1 MPDGSTERP
10 FETARAA
17 VRTSVFFGLIA
28 LAIAACTTADT
39 KQSAA
44 EPVTVKPAPLEP
56 PPALSAA
63 PAPSTGQVE
72 APRTETAQVALT
84 LAPATIETQAS
95 TSPGEATLNPAPQTA
110 AAAPPP
116 APPVPSASPATP
128 VAAPTESAF
137 EDPPPDTGWPRILSS
152 QGQTFTV
159 YQPQLDSW
167 DGFTLEAH
175 AAVAVESGG
184 EQPPIFGV
192 VNLSAHT
199 LVDKDERL
207 VTLEDLKVA
216 DARFPSAPEQAQQFG
231 EALHDALPKDVRSV
245 SLDRLEAQ
253 LAIHQARSKAKAQP
267 LKNAPPRIVFMQQ
280 PSLLVYIDG
289 QPQYVALE
297 GTNLKR
303 VVNTRVLL
311 LKDPTGKLYVHVLD
325 GYMEAADLSG
335 PWSVAKTPP
344 PDAAKAEA
352 IARELRQ
359 VDLLEGQEDSE
370 TKKKPSL
377 GTGPAPQIIVAIT
390 PTELI
395 VTEGKP
401 NYVPISGTSL
411 LYVKNTT
418 ANVFKLLTDQM
429 TYVLLGGRWFRAKS
443 FDGPWEFVAPKSLP
457 KDFAKIPDSSPKEN
471 VKAAVPGTRQAQEA
485 LIANQ
490 IPTTA
495 RVDIKSASFAM
506 QTDGEPK
513 LAPIDGTSL
522 QYVLNASAPVIRV
535 DDKTWYAC
543 QEGLWFVSN
552 SMSGPWA
559 VATSVP
565 AVIYSIPP
573 SSPVY
578 YVTYVRV
585 YRAIPTYV
593 YVGYTPGYY
602 GAVVA
607 PGGVVVYGT
616 GYYYSPWV
624 GHYWYGYPVTY
635 GMGVGMA
642 WTPWTGWAFGF
653 GFGWPYGAMWYYPPA
668 PWWGPYYGCGYNA
681 HGGMTAWGPG
691 GWAST
696 TGNIYGQRAGFSTV
710 QRGATG
716 YNAFTGNQWATRYG
730 TAYNSTTGTLVT
742 GQKGAVKN
750 VYSGN
755 YAYGGRG
762 TATNTRT
769 GASVSGGKVTVGNA
783 YTGNS
788 TTVGGITA
796 SKPGEPPKSMVGVKG
811 DQGSVIA
818 VGSPG
823 DKQVFG
829 TKDGN
834 VYRRGDNGQW
844 EQVTRPSGVAKPAT
858 QPQASSRTEM
868 ASQYSSTGARRDAP
882 SQLPGMSGSRPGNT
896 QDLDRQRRAQDM
908 GNQRANSFQGSRPS
922 GGFRGSAGGGA
933 RRR

>member
-1 MPDGSTERP
+1 MSDGSANGPLRV
-10 FETARAA
+10 TARTGM
-17 VRTSVFFGLIA
+17 VVGLLA
-28 LAIAACTTADT
+28 LAIIGCTTPDA
-39 KQSAA
+39 KQSRA
-44 EPVTVKPAPLEP
+44 EPLSAKPAALEP
-56 PPALSAA
+56 PPGLPTAPETNSGQAGETRAETVQAAATLPPATSETQPGA
-63 PAPSTGQVE
+63 PAVAATQS
-72 APRTETAQVALT
+72 ATA
-84 LAPATIETQAS
+84 
-95 TSPGEATLNPAPQTA
+95 QTA
-110 AAAPPP
+110 ATQQPPGAGS
-116 APPVPSASPATP
+116 APPV
-128 VAAPTESAF
+128 AAATESAF
-137 EDPPPDTGWPRILSS
+137 DDPPPDTGWPRILAGS
-152 QGQTFTV
+152 GQTFTV

-175 AAVAVESGG
+175 AAVAVETGG
-184 EQPPIFGV
+184 EQPPVFGV

-207 VTLEDLKVA
+207 VTLEDLKVS
-216 DARFPSAPEQAQQFG
+216 DARFPSAPEQAPVYG
-231 EALHDALPKDVRSV
+231 RALQDALPKDIKSV

-253 LAIHQARSKAKAQP
+253 LAIHQARTKAKAQP
-267 LKNAPPRIVFMQQ
+267 LKNAAPRIVFMQQ

-289 QPQYVALE
+289 QPQYAPVE
-297 GTNLKR
+297 GTSLTR

-311 LKDPTGKLYVHVLD
+311 LKGPTGQLYLHVLD
-325 GYMEAADLSG
+325 GYMEAASMGG
-335 PWSVAKTPP
+335 PWSIAKAPP
-344 PDAAKAEA
+344 PDAVKAEA
-352 IARELRQ
+352 AARELRQ
-359 VDLLEGQEDSE
+359 IDLLEGQEDTE
-370 TKKKPSL
+370 TKKKPAL
-377 GTGPAPQIIVAIT
+377 AAGPAPQIIVAIT

-401 NYVPISGTSL
+401 NYVPISGGTSL

-418 ANVFKLLTDQM
+418 GDVFKLLTDQM

-443 FDGPWEFVAPKSLP
+443 FDGPWEFVAPQSLP
-457 KDFAKIPDSSPKEN
+457 KEFAKIPDSSPKEN

-495 RVDIKSASFAM
+495 RVDIKSATFSL

-513 LAPIDGTSL
+513 LAPVDGTSL
-522 QYVLNASAPVIRV
+522 QYVLNASTPVIRV
-535 DDKTWYAC
+535 DDKSWYAC
-543 QEGLWFVSN
+543 QEGVWFVAASLN
-552 SMSGPWA
+552 GPWA

-573 SSPVY
+573 ASPVY

-585 YRAIPTYV
+585 YRATPTYV

-624 GHYWYGYPVTY
+624 GRYWYGYPVTY

-653 GFGWPYGAMWYYPPA
+653 GFGRPYGAVWYRPPA
-668 PWWGPYYGCGYNA
+668 PWWGPYYGWGYNA
-681 HGGMTAWGPG
+681 RGGITAWGPG

-710 QRGATG
+710 QRGAAG
-716 YNAFTGNQWATRYG
+716 YNAFTGNQWSTRYG
-730 TAYNSTTGTLVT
+730 TAYNSTTGTLIT

-762 TATNTRT
+762 TATNTKT

-783 YTGNS
+783 YTGGS

-796 SKPGEPPKSMVGVKG
+796 SKPGEPPRSAVGVKG

-818 VGSPG
+818 VGTPG

-844 EQVTRPSGVAKPAT
+844 EQVTPP
-858 QPQASSRTEM
+858 
-868 ASQYSSTGARRDAP
+868 SSTSKLGSQTPSTNRTQVPYSGASASRDAP
-882 SQLPGMSGSRPGNT
+882 SQLPGTSGSRPMAGNM
-896 QDLDRQRRAQDM
+896 QDLDRQRKAQDT
-908 GNQRANSFQGSRPS
+908 GNLRANSFQGARPS
-922 GGFRGSAGGGA
+922 GGFRGGGGGA

>member
-1 MPDGSTERP
+1 MSGRSACSLLRV
-10 FETARAA
+10 A
-17 VRTSVFFGLIA
+17 VPTIALVGL
-28 LAIAACTTADT
+28 LAIAGCTTPDSKPSTAAPI
-39 KQSAA
+39 SA
-44 EPVTVKPAPLEP
+44 KPAPLEAP
-56 PPALSAA
+56 PPLSAA
-63 PAPSTGQVE
+63 PEPGGGEVVAARTEAPQAAPSL
-72 APRTETAQVALT
+72 P
-84 LAPATIETQAS
+84 PATIETQPGTSAS
-95 TSPGEATLNPAPQTA
+95 EATSPARQTSAAPQPASVPSPGAAAPGTA
-110 AAAPPP
+110 AAEA
-116 APPVPSASPATP
+116 AS
-128 VAAPTESAF
+128 E
-137 EDPPPDTGWPRILSS
+137 ELPPDVGWPRILSGS
-152 QGQTFTV
+152 GLTFTV

-175 AAVAVESGG
+175 AAVAVETGG
-184 EQPPIFGV
+184 EQPPVFGV
-192 VNLSAHT
+192 VNLSART

-207 VTLEDLKVA
+207 VAFEDLKVA
-216 DARFPSAPEQAQQFG
+216 DARFPSAPEQAQAYGQ
-231 EALHDALPKDVRSV
+231 ALHDALPKELRSV

-253 LAIHQARSKAKAQP
+253 LAIQQARVKAKAQP

-289 QPQYVALE
+289 QPQYVPVE
-297 GTNLKR
+297 GTNLTR

-311 LKDPTGKLYVHVLD
+311 LKDPAGKLYLHVLD
-325 GYMEAADLSG
+325 GYMEAATLSG
-335 PWSVAKTPP
+335 PWIIAMKPS
-344 PDAAKAEA
+344 PDAAKAETA
-352 IARELRQ
+352 ARELRQ
-359 VDLLEGQEDSE
+359 IDLLEGQEDNE

-377 GTGPAPQIIVAIT
+377 ATGPALQIIVAIT

-418 ANVFKLLTDQM
+418 ADVFKLLTDQM

-443 FDGPWEFVAPKSLP
+443 LDGPWEFVAAKSLP

-471 VKAAVPGTRQAQEA
+471 VKAAIPGTRQAQEA

-495 RVDIKSASFAM
+495 RVDIKSASFAL

-522 QYVLNASAPVIRV
+522 HYVLNASAPVIRV

-543 QEGLWFVSN
+543 QDGIWFVAN
-552 SMSGPWA
+552 SLNGPWA
-559 VATSVP
+559 VATTVP

-573 SSPVY
+573 SSSVY

-585 YRAIPTYV
+585 YRATPTYV

-607 PGGVVVYGT
+607 PGGIVVYGT

-624 GHYWYGYPVTY
+624 GRYWYGYPVTY

-653 GFGWPYGAMWYYPPA
+653 GFGWPYGPAWYRPPA
-668 PWWGPYYGCGYNA
+668 PWWGPYYGWGYNA
-681 HGGMTAWGPG
+681 RGGITAWGPG

-710 QRGATG
+710 QRGAAG

-730 TAYNSTTGTLVT
+730 TAYNSTTGTLIS

-755 YAYGGRG
+755 YASGGRG
-762 TATNTRT
+762 TATNTNT

-783 YTGNS
+783 YRGTS
-788 TTVGGITA
+788 TTVGGIST
-796 SKPGEPPKSMVGVKG
+796 SKPGEAPRGIVGAKG

-818 VGSPG
+818 VGTPG

-844 EQVTRPSGVAKPAT
+844 EQVTPPSNVAKPGSQTPAN
-858 QPQASSRTEM
+858 SRTPVP
-868 ASQYSSTGARRDAP
+868 YSGGGAARDAP
-882 SQLPGMSGSRPGNT
+882 SQPPSMSGSRPMAGNM

-908 GNQRANSFQGSRPS
+908 GNLRANSFQGSRPS
-922 GGFRGSAGGGA
+922 GGFRGGGGGA

>member
-1 MPDGSTERP
+1 MFDVMSLI
-10 FETARAA
+10 AS
-17 VRTSVFFGLIA
+17 RTTCAPIFLIA
-28 LAIAACTTADT
+28 LAIAACTASEPKKSQSEAVQPKPMPLEAPPAYSAASETSAKQVDSARSDPAAPPSAAIDAKPAASSSPAT
-39 KQSAA
+39 QSAA
-44 EPVTVKPAPLEP
+44 Q
-56 PPALSAA
+56 A
-63 PAPSTGQVE
+63 PAPGSQ
-72 APRTETAQVALT
+72 P
-84 LAPATIETQAS
+84 PATDELQPAV
-95 TSPGEATLNPAPQTA
+95 AT
-110 AAAPPP
+110 P
-116 APPVPSASPATP
+116 APPSDEPA
-128 VAAPTESAF
+128 
-137 EDPPPDTGWPRILSS
+137 PPDTGWPRVLSGS
-152 QGQTFTV
+152 GLNFTV
-159 YQPQLDSW
+159 YQPQLDNW

-184 EQPPIFGV
+184 EQPPVFGV
-192 VNLSAHT
+192 VLLSAHT

-207 VTLEDLKVA
+207 VTLEDLKVS
-216 DARFPSAPEQAQQFG
+216 DARFPSAPEQAQVYGQ
-231 EALHDALPKDVRSV
+231 ALHDALPKDIRSV

-253 LAIHQARSKAKAQP
+253 LAIQRARTKAKTLP
-267 LKNAPPRIVFMQQ
+267 LKNTPPRIVFMQQ
-280 PSLLVYIDG
+280 PALLVYIDG
-289 QPQYVALE
+289 QPQFGPVD
-297 GTNLKR
+297 GTNLTR

-311 LKDPTGKLYVHVLD
+311 LQDPAGKLFLHLLD
-325 GYMEAADLSG
+325 GYLEADTLSG
-335 PWSVAKTPP
+335 PWRVSKTPP

-352 IARELRQ
+352 TARQLRQ
-359 VDLLEGQEDSE
+359 VDLLEGQEDPE

-377 GTGPAPQIIVAIT
+377 ETGPTPQIIVAIT

-401 NYVPISGTSL
+401 NFVPIAGTQL

-429 TYVLLGGRWFRAKS
+429 TYVLIGGRWFRAKS

-457 KDFAKIPDSSPKEN
+457 HEFAKIPDSSPKEN
-471 VKAAVPGTRQAQEA
+471 VKASVPGTHQAQEA

-495 RVDIKSASFAM
+495 RVEIKSGTFTI
-506 QTDGEPK
+506 QIDGDPK
-513 LAPIDGTSL
+513 LVPITGTTLS
-522 QYVLNASAPVIRV
+522 YVLNASAPVIKF

-543 QEGLWFVSN
+543 QDGVWYVASSLN
-552 SMSGPWA
+552 GPWA

-565 AVIYSIPP
+565 AEIYSIPP
-573 SSPVY
+573 SSPIY

-585 YRAIPTYV
+585 YRATPAYV

-624 GHYWYGYPVTY
+624 GRYWYGYPVTY
-635 GMGVGMA
+635 GMGVGMC
-642 WTPWTGWAFGF
+642 WTPWAGWSYTF
-653 GFGWPYGAMWYYPPA
+653 GFGWPYYGPVWYYPPA
-668 PWWGPYYGCGYNA
+668 PWWGPYYGWGYNA
-681 HGGMTAWGPG
+681 YGGMTAWGPG

-710 QRGATG
+710 QRGAAG

-730 TAYNSTTGTLVT
+730 TAYNSTTGTLIT
-742 GQKGAVKN
+742 GQKGAIKN

-755 YAYGGRG
+755 YAYGARG
-762 TATNTRT
+762 TATNTNT
-769 GASVSGGKVTVGNA
+769 GASISGGKATVGNA
-783 YTGNS
+783 YRGTS
-788 TTVGGITA
+788 TTVGGIA
-796 SKPGEPPKSMVGVKG
+796 VSKPGEATRGAVGVKG
-811 DQGSVIA
+811 EQGGVIA
-818 VGSPG
+818 VGTPG

-844 EQVTRPSGVAKPAT
+844 EQVTPPSNYGKGATPAT
-858 QPQASSRTEM
+858 TGDRT
-868 ASQYSSTGARRDAP
+868 QLPYSGNSAQRQTP
-882 SQLPGMSGSRPGNT
+882 SQLPSMAPSKPMAGNM

-908 GNQRANSFQGSRPS
+908 GNLRANSFQGSRPA
-922 GGFRGSAGGGA
+922 GGFHGGGGGGG

>member
-1 MPDGSTERP
+1 M
-10 FETARAA
+10 
-17 VRTSVFFGLIA
+17 
-28 LAIAACTTADT
+28 
-39 KQSAA
+39 
-44 EPVTVKPAPLEP
+44 
-56 PPALSAA
+56 AA
-63 PAPSTGQVE
+63 P
-72 APRTETAQVALT
+72 TETAQVAPT
-84 LAPATIETQAS
+84 LPTASLETQSVAN
-95 TSPGEATLNPAPQTA
+95 PREATQTTAIPVATPQTA
-110 AAAPPP
+110 
-116 APPVPSASPATP
+116 PSPSVSAATP
-128 VAAPTESAF
+128 VPAPAESAF
-137 EDPPPDTGWPRILSS
+137 DDPPPDAGWPRILSGG
-152 QGQTFTV
+152 GQTFTV
-159 YQPQLDSW
+159 YQPQVDSW
-167 DGFTLEAH
+167 DGFVLEAH

-184 EQPPIFGV
+184 EQPPAFGV
-192 VNLSAHT
+192 VKLSAQT

-216 DARFPSAPEQAQQFG
+216 DARFPSAPEQAQAYGQ
-231 EALHDALPKDVRSV
+231 ALQEALPKDIRSV

-253 LAIHQARSKAKAQP
+253 LAIQQTRAKAKAQP
-267 LKNAPPRIVFMQQ
+267 LKNAPPRIIFMQQ

-289 QPQYVALE
+289 QPQYAQVE
-297 GTNLKR
+297 GTSLTR

-311 LKDPTGKLYVHVLD
+311 LKDAAGKLYLHMLD
-325 GYMEAADLSG
+325 GYLEAATLSG
-335 PWSVAKTPP
+335 PWSMAKSAPA
-344 PDAAKAEA
+344 DAAKAEA
-352 IARELRQ
+352 AARELRQ
-359 VDLLEGQEDSE
+359 VDLLEGQEDAE

-377 GTGPAPQIIVAIT
+377 AAGPAPQIIVAIT

-395 VTEGKP
+395 VTQGKP

-418 ANVFKLLTDQM
+418 ADVFKLLTDQM

-457 KDFAKIPDSSPKEN
+457 HDFAKIPDSSPKEN
-471 VKAAVPGTRQAQEA
+471 VKAAVPGTRQSQEA
-485 LIANQ
+485 LVANQ

-495 RVDIKSASFAM
+495 RVDIKTASFAL

-513 LAPIDGTSL
+513 LAPITGTTL

-543 QEGLWFVSN
+543 QDGVWFVATSVN
-552 SMSGPWA
+552 GPWA
-559 VATSVP
+559 VATTVP
-565 AVIYSIPP
+565 AAIYSIPP

-585 YRAIPTYV
+585 YRATPTYV

-624 GHYWYGYPVTY
+624 GRYWYGYPVTY

-653 GFGWPYGAMWYYPPA
+653 GFGWPYGSVWYRPPA
-668 PWWGPYYGCGYNA
+668 PWWGPYYGWGYNA
-681 HGGMTAWGPG
+681 RGGVTAWGPG
-691 GWAST
+691 GWAGT

-710 QRGATG
+710 QRGAAG
-716 YNAFTGNQWATRYG
+716 YNAFTGNQWSTRYG
-730 TAYNSTTGTLVT
+730 TAYNSTTGTLIT

-762 TATNTRT
+762 TATNTKT
-769 GASVSGGKVTVGNA
+769 GASISGGKVTVGNA
-783 YTGNS
+783 YKGTS

-796 SKPGEPPKSMVGVKG
+796 GKPGEPQRGIVGAKG

-818 VGSPG
+818 VGEAG
-823 DKQVFG
+823 DKQVFAS
-829 TKDGN
+829 KDGN

-844 EQVTRPSGVAKPAT
+844 EQVTRPPSTPKPAAA
-858 QPQASSRTEM
+858 PASSRTERP
-868 ASQYSSTGARRDAP
+868 SQYPSTGARPDAP
-882 SQLPGMSGSRPGNT
+882 SQLPGASGARPLAGNM
-896 QDLDRQRRAQDM
+896 QDLDRQRRAQDT
-908 GNQRANSFQGSRPS
+908 GNLRANSFQGSRPV
-922 GGFRGSAGGGA
+922 GGFRGGGGAGA

>member
-1 MPDGSTERP
+1 
-10 FETARAA
+10 
-17 VRTSVFFGLIA
+17 LLA
-28 LAIAACTTADT
+28 LAISGCTTPET
-39 KQSAA
+39 KQSGPAPA
-44 EPVTVKPAPLEP
+44 PAREKLAPLELP
-56 PPALSAA
+56 PPLPASPEPGARQAEVTQPAATPTTATPPTAGPSVETQSSAAQADAPQAASDPTSDIVSA
-63 PAPSTGQVE
+63 PAPV
-72 APRTETAQVALT
+72 
-84 LAPATIETQAS
+84 
-95 TSPGEATLNPAPQTA
+95 A
-110 AAAPPP
+110 AAEAASDEVP
-116 APPVPSASPATP
+116 A
-128 VAAPTESAF
+128 
-137 EDPPPDTGWPRILSS
+137 DNGWPRILSAK
-152 QGQTFTV
+152 GQNFTV

-175 AAVAVESGG
+175 AAVAMESGG

-192 VNLSAHT
+192 VTLSAHT

-216 DARFPSAPEQAQQFG
+216 DARFPSAPEQAQTYGQTLQ
-231 EALHDALPKDVRSV
+231 EALPKGIKSV

-253 LAIHQARSKAKAQP
+253 LAIQQARRKSREQP
-267 LKNAPPRIVFMQQ
+267 LQNAPPRIVFMQQ

-289 QPQYVALE
+289 EPQYVPVA
-297 GTNLKR
+297 GTELVR

-311 LKDPTGKLYVHVLD
+311 LKDPAGKLYLHVLD
-325 GYMEAADLSG
+325 GYMEAVAMSG
-335 PWSVAKTPP
+335 PWSMAKTPP
-344 PDAAKAEA
+344 ADAAKAEA
-352 IARELRQ
+352 AARELRQ
-359 VDLLEGQEDSE
+359 IDLLEGQEDPDS
-370 TKKKPSL
+370 KQKPSL
-377 GTGPAPQIIVAIT
+377 KSAATPQIIVATT

-395 VTEGKP
+395 VTQGQP

-418 ANVFKLLTDQM
+418 ADVFKLLTDQM

-443 FDGPWEFVAPKSLP
+443 SDGPWEFVPAKSLP
-457 KDFAKIPDSSPKEN
+457 KEFAKIPDTSPKEN

-495 RVDIKSASFAM
+495 RVDPKSVSFTP

-513 LAPIDGTSL
+513 LAAISGTSL
-522 QYVLNASAPVIRV
+522 QYVLNASAPVIRI
-535 DDKTWYAC
+535 DEKTWYAC
-543 QEGLWFVSN
+543 QDGVWFIAPSLN
-552 SMSGPWA
+552 GPWQ
-559 VATSVP
+559 VADTVP
-565 AVIYSIPP
+565 PVIYTIPP

-585 YRAIPTYV
+585 YRATPTYV

-624 GHYWYGYPVTY
+624 GRYWYGYPVTY

-653 GFGWPYGAMWYYPPA
+653 GFGRPYGAVWYRPPA
-668 PWWGPYYGCGYNA
+668 PWWGPYYGWGYNA
-681 HGGMTAWGPG
+681 RGGVTAWGPG

-710 QRGATG
+710 QRGAAG

-730 TAYNSTTGTLVT
+730 TAYNSTTGTLIT

-750 VYSGN
+750 VYTGN
-755 YAYGGRG
+755 YAYGAGG
-762 TATNTRT
+762 TATNTKT
-769 GASVSGGKVTVGNA
+769 GATAVGGKATVGNA
-783 YTGNS
+783 YTGKS

-796 SKPGEPPKSMVGVKG
+796 GKPGEAPRSIVGAKG
-811 DQGSVIA
+811 EQGSVIA
-818 VGSPG
+818 VGGPG

-834 VYRRGDNGQW
+834 VYRRGDNGKW
-844 EQVTRPSGVAKPAT
+844 EQVTPPANTGKSGSQAPAGSRPAMPTS
-858 QPQASSRTEM
+858 
-868 ASQYSSTGARRDAP
+868 YSSTGARREAP
-882 SQLPGMSGSRPGNT
+882 SQLPGAGGSRPLAGNT

-908 GNQRANSFQGSRPS
+908 GNLRANSFQGSRPP
-922 GGFRGSAGGGA
+922 GGFHGGGGGGGA

>member
-1 MPDGSTERP
+1 L
-10 FETARAA
+10 RAIA
-17 VRTSVFFGLIA
+17 RTSTLLGLVA
-28 LAIAACTTADT
+28 LAIAGCTTPDT
-39 KQSAA
+39 KTSDAAPLSA
-44 EPVTVKPAPLEP
+44 KPAPLEAP
-56 PPALSAA
+56 PTLSAA
-63 PAPSTGQVE
+63 PATGSGQAE
-72 APRTETAQVALT
+72 AARNDTAQVAPT
-84 LAPATIETQAS
+84 LPPATIETPSGAS
-95 TSPGEATLNPAPQTA
+95 PREATQSAPPEP
-110 AAAPPP
+110 AAAPQPVAPVQSSGAATPP
-116 APPVPSASPATP
+116 AVATD
-128 VAAPTESAF
+128 SAF
-137 EDPPPDTGWPRILSS
+137 DDPPPDTGWPRILSGG
-152 QGQTFTV
+152 GQTFTV
-159 YQPQLDSW
+159 YQPQLESW
-167 DGFTLEAH
+167 DGFTLEAR
-175 AAVAVESGG
+175 AAVVIETGG
-184 EQPPIFGV
+184 EQPPAFGV
-192 VNLSAHT
+192 VSLSAHT

-207 VTLEDLKVA
+207 VTLEDLKVS
-216 DARFPSAPEQAQQFG
+216 DARFPSAPEQAQAYGQS
-231 EALHDALPKDVRSV
+231 LQDALPKDIRSV

-253 LAIHQARSKAKAQP
+253 LAIQQARIKAKALP
-267 LKNAPPRIVFMQQ
+267 LKNAPPRIIFMQQ

-289 QPQYVALE
+289 QPQYVPVE
-297 GTNLKR
+297 GTNLTR

-311 LKDPTGKLYVHVLD
+311 LKDSAGKLYLHVLD
-325 GYMEAADLSG
+325 GYMEAATMAG
-335 PWSVAKTPP
+335 PWSVAKAPP
-344 PDAAKAEA
+344 PDATKAEA
-352 IARELRQ
+352 AARELRQ
-359 VDLLEGQEDSE
+359 IDLLEGQQDTE
-370 TKKKPSL
+370 TKKRPSL
-377 GTGPAPQIIVAIT
+377 AAGPTPHIIVAIT

-429 TYVLLGGRWFRAKS
+429 TYVLLGGRWFRAKALE
-443 FDGPWEFVAPKSLP
+443 GPWEFVAPKSLP
-457 KDFAKIPDSSPKEN
+457 KEFAKIPDSSPKEN

-513 LAPIDGTSL
+513 VAPIDGTSL

-543 QEGLWFVSN
+543 QEGVWFVSN

-559 VATSVP
+559 VATTVP

-585 YRAIPTYV
+585 YRATPTYV

-668 PWWGPYYGCGYNA
+668 PWWGPYYGWGYNA
-681 HGGMTAWGPG
+681 RGGMTAWGPG

-696 TGNIYGQRAGFSTV
+696 TGNIYGQRGGFTTV
-710 QRGATG
+710 QRGAAG
-716 YNAFTGNQWATRYG
+716 YNAFTGNQWSTRYG

-796 SKPGEPPKSMVGVKG
+796 SKPGEAPKSIVGVKG
-811 DQGSVIA
+811 EQGGVIA

-844 EQVTRPSGVAKPAT
+844 EQVTPPSSGAKA
-858 QPQASSRTEM
+858 
-868 ASQYSSTGARRDAP
+868 ASQTRAGSGTSVPYSNIVARPDTP
-882 SQLPGMSGSRPGNT
+882 SQLPGTSGSRPMAGNM

-908 GNQRANSFQGSRPS
+908 GNMRANSFQGSRPA
-922 GGFRGSAGGGA
+922 GGFHGGGGGG

>member
-1 MPDGSTERP
+1 MPDGSTNRP
-10 FETARAA
+10 HQKSWAA
-17 VRTSVFFGLIA
+17 RTSVFLGLIA
-28 LAIAACTTADT
+28 LAIAGCATPDT
-39 KQSAA
+39 KKSAA
-44 EPVTVKPAPLEP
+44 EPVSVKPAPLELP
-56 PPALSAA
+56 PTLSAA
-63 PAPSTGQVE
+63 PAPGAGQVE
-72 APRTETAQVALT
+72 AARTETAQVAPT
-84 LAPATIETQAS
+84 LPPATIETQ
-95 TSPGEATLNPAPQTA
+95 PGTPPDEATQTVANQTA
-110 AAAPPP
+110 AAAPQP
-116 APPVPSASPATP
+116 AAPVPSAGAATP
-128 VAAPTESAF
+128 VAAPADSAF
-137 EDPPPDTGWPRILSS
+137 EDAPPDTGWPRILSGH
-152 QGQTFTV
+152 GQTFTV

-216 DARFPSAPEQAQQFG
+216 DPRFPSAPEQAQAFG
-231 EALHDALPKDVRSV
+231 EALHDALPKDIRSV

-253 LAIHQARSKAKAQP
+253 LAIHEARSKAKAQP

-289 QPQYVALE
+289 QPQYVPVE
-297 GTNLKR
+297 GTNLTR

-311 LKDPTGKLYVHVLD
+311 LKDPAGKRYVHVLD
-325 GYMEAADLSG
+325 GYMEAANMSG

-344 PDAAKAEA
+344 ADAAKAEA
-352 IARELRQ
+352 AARELRQ
-359 VDLLEGQEDSE
+359 IDLLEGQEDPE

-377 GTGPAPQIIVAIT
+377 ATAPAPEIIVAIT

-401 NYVPISGTSL
+401 NFVPITGTSL

-418 ANVFKLLTDQM
+418 ADVFKLLTDQM

-457 KDFAKIPDSSPKEN
+457 KDFAKIPDNSPKEN

-495 RVDIKSASFAM
+495 RVDIKSASFAL

-513 LAPIDGTSL
+513 LAPVSGTSL

-535 DDKTWYAC
+535 DDKSWYAC
-543 QEGLWFVSN
+543 QEGVWFVATSLN
-552 SMSGPWA
+552 GPWA
-559 VATSVP
+559 VATTVP

-585 YRAIPTYV
+585 YRATPTYI

-624 GHYWYGYPVTY
+624 GRYWYGYPVTY

-653 GFGWPYGAMWYYPPA
+653 GFGRPYGAVWYRPPA
-668 PWWGPYYGCGYNA
+668 PWWGPYYGWGYNA
-681 HGGMTAWGPG
+681 RGGVTAWGPG

-710 QRGATG
+710 QRGAAG
-716 YNAFTGNQWATRYG
+716 YNAFTGNQWSTRYG
-730 TAYNSTTGTLVT
+730 TAYNSTTGTLIT

-762 TATNTRT
+762 TATNTKT

-783 YTGNS
+783 YTGTS
-788 TTVGGITA
+788 TTVGGITGG
-796 SKPGEPPKSMVGVKG
+796 KPGEPPRSVVGAKG
-811 DQGSVIA
+811 EQGSVIA
-818 VGSPG
+818 VGGPG

-844 EQVTRPSGVAKPAT
+844 EQVTRPSGSAKPAA
-858 QPQASSRTEM
+858 QPQTSSRTEM
-868 ASQYSSTGARRDAP
+868 ASPYSSTGARRDVS
-882 SQLPGMSGSRPGNT
+882 SQTAGMSGSRPGNT
-896 QDLDRQRRAQDM
+896 QDLDRQRRAQDT
-908 GNQRANSFQGSRPS
+908 GNLRANSFQGSRPS

-933 RRR
+933 RRH